1 MQSVITKKNQKTSKP
16 NTTRQFIRLINQK
29 TEELNKMLSDVLD
42 LDAEFV
48 RFILR
53 KVFAGKTV
61 SKNLTNT
68 QYLFKMNLTPADRAV
83 LRRNI
88 ALSSKV
94 RVVDFGDTQMSYF
107 GQTVNGQHYLCFRL
121 SLIKND
127 LTKPM
132 TEQQQSSVIYKLGAS
147 LVVNYSVS

>member
-1 MQSVITKKNQKTSKP
+1 MQSVATKKIQKIGKP

-61 SKNLTNT
+61 IKNLTDT
-68 QYLFKMNLTPADRAV
+68 QHLFKINLTAADRAV

-94 RVVDFGDTQMSYF
+94 RLVDFGDTQMSYF
-107 GQTVNGQHYLCFRL
+107 GKTVHGRHYLYFRL
-121 SLIKND
+121 SSIKND

-132 TEQQQSSVIYKLGAS
+132 TEQQQRSVIYNLGAS
-147 LVVNYSVS
+147 SVVNYSIS